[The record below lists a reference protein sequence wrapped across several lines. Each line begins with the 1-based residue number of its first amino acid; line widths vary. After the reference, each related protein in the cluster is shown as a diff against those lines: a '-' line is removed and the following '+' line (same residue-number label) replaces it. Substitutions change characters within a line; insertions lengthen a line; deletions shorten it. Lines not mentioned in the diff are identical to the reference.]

1 MNAKNGSTTVK
12 TLANGLIVGGIALAT
27 LATTGCDRRTA
38 EEVTAWTSGS
48 AEATTDQLGI
58 AEKPDLRIRLSANHN
73 ETFLASTTV

>member
-1 MNAKNGSTTVK
+1 MNAKQSNKTVK
-12 TLANGLIVGGIALAT
+12 TVATALMVGVALAA